1 MAFLATNHPLEIL
14 VDPQFIYDS
23 LDPFHDQY
31 RSYRAQKWSKTSF
44 QSQERCV
51 SYGHMPSHAVTYRL
65 VKYQAISWRSKFTV
79 WRYSSRTVYKLKN
92 VDLSKLS
99 LLSQKMFRYEL

>member
-14 VDPQFIYDS
+14 VNPQFIYDS

-44 QSQERCV
+44 QSQERRV
-51 SYGHMPSHAVTYRL
+51 SYGRVFSSKVQMPQNQVYCM
-65 VKYQAISWRSKFTV
+65 
-79 WRYSSRTVYKLKN
+79 SRAY
-92 VDLSKLS
+92 
-99 LLSQKMFRYEL
+99 